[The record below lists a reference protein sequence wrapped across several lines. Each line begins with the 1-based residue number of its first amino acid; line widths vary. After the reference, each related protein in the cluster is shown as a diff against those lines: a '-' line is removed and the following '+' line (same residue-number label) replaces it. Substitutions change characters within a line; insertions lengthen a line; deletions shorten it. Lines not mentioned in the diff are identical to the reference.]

1 MNTSVNDTKPKQ
13 TNELAKER
21 TRESADRTLN
31 AWIRTSISLIGF
43 GFAIA
48 KSYEYVETGYEG
60 WTGKILDPFHAPLFF
75 GGAFIVLGLL
85 GTFAAVIQYGRILDR
100 IRSGRFIY
108 MEPQRLPQM
117 MAISVLVIGL
127 FGLVAVGVTIVH
139 HKWF

>member
-1 MNTSVNDTKPKQ
+1 MNPSADDTKPKQ

-100 IRSGRFIY
+100 IRNGRFIY
-108 MEPQRLPQM
+108 MEPQRLPQI

>member
-1 MNTSVNDTKPKQ
+1 MRDGHSHRSLKRELDMSTGGNDTRPKQ

-60 WTGKILDPFHAPLFF
+60 WTGKILDPFHAPLFLE
-75 GGAFIVLGLL
+75 VLSLSL
-85 GTFAAVIQYGRILDR
+85 AC
-100 IRSGRFIY
+100 
-108 MEPQRLPQM
+108 
-117 MAISVLVIGL
+117 
-127 FGLVAVGVTIVH
+127 
-139 HKWF
+139 

>member
-1 MNTSVNDTKPKQ
+1 MNPSANDTKPKQ

-108 MEPQRLPQM
+108 IEPQRLPQM